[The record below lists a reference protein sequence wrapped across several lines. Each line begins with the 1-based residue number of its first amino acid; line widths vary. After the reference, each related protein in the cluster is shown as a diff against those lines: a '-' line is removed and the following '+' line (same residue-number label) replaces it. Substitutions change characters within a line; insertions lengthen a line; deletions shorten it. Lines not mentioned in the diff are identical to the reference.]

1 MYILASVIVTRLYA
15 DSSGSGLAMAYSK
28 EKQRLRNIALIIA
41 TQRLGEKGKYRA
53 VTGDK

>member
-1 MYILASVIVTRLYA
+1 
-15 DSSGSGLAMAYSK
+15 MAYSK
-28 EKQRLRNIALIIA
+28 EKQRLRNIALIVA